1 MRYMKKILILVV
13 SLLFLITGCTNKT
26 LNQNTKKENKEE
38 KIITISEENKDIQ
51 VTDADVV
58 NYVENIENDL
68 DNTKEKSASVNKNSL
83 KDIFVTLTDFIFYDG
98 TIKGKT
104 FKELGLEAKTKILE
118 LYEKIDSKIE
128 SVYPNYKEDI
138 KDTSTKAYSKVK
150 EKTIELKDYLK
161 DIYIERV
168 GENTYQKELEAYEK
182 VKEEVKEKT
191 APVIKDVKE
200 KAKDTYT
207 NVKDKLDKWYQ
218 GVKESSE

>member
-1 MRYMKKILILVV
+1 MKKILILVV

>member
-168 GENTYQKELEAYEK
+168 GEDTYQKELEAYEK